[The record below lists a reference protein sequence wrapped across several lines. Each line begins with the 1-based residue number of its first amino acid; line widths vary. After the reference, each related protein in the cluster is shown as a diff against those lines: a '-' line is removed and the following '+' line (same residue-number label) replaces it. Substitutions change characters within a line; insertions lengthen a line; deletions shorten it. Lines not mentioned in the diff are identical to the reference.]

1 MILKPNGWGLLTSN
15 LSRLPFLS
23 TSFNRQTIAG
33 SAIESAPLPGEE
45 RPARGFTVKEPLW
58 RWSFKGKIWWNMVNI
73 GELVLFFWIV
83 EYCEIVEWSVL
94 TEYNGQHIT
103 TEQTNWT
110 TAWRLRKRFRRGLK
124 KDASARSIPSCL
136 GHVLKTS
143 NWPMGMSIYTV
154 SIYIYTYMY
163 NTYVY

>member
-58 RWSFKGKIWWNMVNI
+58 RWRFKGKIWWNMVNI